1 MPDKPST
8 TLIDWNVGVP
18 LGDRSRVD
26 GPRAGALARFAP
38 SFALAV
44 AACFALGGLP
54 ACRSALDRA
63 GAREVTSATPARF
76 PGDWLGHWSGPATI
90 FSAAGERAFLMELV
104 ISPSDEPSRFSW
116 TLIYDAR
123 PGTKRDPGAPPARQ
137 ERPYALI
144 INDAANGE
152 FTIDEG
158 NSIRLPARLLGG
170 TLWSLFT
177 IQGSRLTASYELR
190 DRGTPSERLV
200 VEIVSSQDGKNEIST
215 GGEGGVPPV
224 TGITPS
230 SLQRAV
236 MTRVK

>member
-1 MPDKPST
+1 MSDKPST
-8 TLIDWNVGVP
+8 TQIDRNVAAL
-18 LGDRSRVD
+18 LGNRSRVNE
-26 GPRAGALARFAP
+26 PRAGVGARVVP
-38 SFALAV
+38 VLALAV
-44 AACFALGGLP
+44 AACLALGGLS
-54 ACRSALDRA
+54 ACRSVPERA
-63 GAREVTSATPARF
+63 GARETTSAAPARF
-76 PGDWLGHWSGPATI
+76 PADWLGHWSGPATL

-104 ISPSDEPSRFSW
+104 IAPTDDPARFTW
-116 TLIYDAR
+116 TIIYDA
-123 PGTKRDPGAPPARQ
+123 PSATKRDPGAPPTRQ